1 VTDELTPAEQYR
13 RQALRFYSM
22 VDAAGN
28 SAAVR
33 SELFRMAR
41 MYEALSLQ
49 ADSTE
54 RRGMLPFEGPAD
66 NASARPPAKVG

>member
-1 VTDELTPAEQYR
+1 MTDAYTPAEQYR

-22 VDAAGN
+22 ADAASN
-28 SAAVR
+28 SVAVR
-33 SELFRMAR
+33 NELFRMAR

-54 RRGMLPFEGPAD
+54 RRGMPSFDSQVATTSPG
-66 NASARPPAKVG
+66 SPAKAG